1 MERELP
7 TAIEISRDL
16 YHLLQQRADEVDST
30 PQQVAETLIRLQLGS
45 TVHIEQRP
53 TPFGLQAYLRGTR
66 VAVRHIA
73 AFLKAGFT
81 AEEIVGEGL
90 PRVTPA
96 AIYEAIA
103 FYYDHQQD
111 IETELQA
118 ESTDTAFTLLREH
131 LTPAQI
137 LQLTQQSVS

>member
-16 YHLLQQRADEVDST
+16 YRLLQRRADEVDST
-30 PQQVAETLIRLQLGS
+30 PQQVAETIIRLQLGS

-53 TPFGLQAYLRGTR
+53 TPYGLHAYVRGTR

-81 AEEIVGEGL
+81 AEEIIGEGL
-90 PRVTPA
+90 PHVTPA
-96 AIYEAIA
+96 AIREAIA
-103 FYYDHQQD
+103 YYYAHQQE
-111 IETELQA
+111 IEAELQA
-118 ESTDTAFTLLREH
+118 DSVDAAFALLRER
-131 LTPAQI
+131 LTPNQL
-137 LQLTQQSVS
+137 LQLTHQSAS